1 MNRAGNLLRRFAP
14 RGFLA
19 RSLLIIL
26 IPLIVLQIVALIT
39 FYGGHLD
46 VISRRLA
53 HGVAGDAGMVVELLG
68 RHPES
73 AERGWIFR
81 EAAWRLELT
90 LAFEEGAAGTH
101 KVPDLARDP
110 VHVHCKADP
119 AIADKGQPQFLL
131 AHTEDVA
138 GRDRARKGALF
149 IYLLQHLIVRLNVRA
164 EFIRTTLKLQP

>member
-1 MNRAGNLLRRFAP
+1 MRLVFK
-14 RGFLA
+14 FLEEATGA
-19 RSLLIIL
+19 RN
-26 IPLIVLQIVALIT
+26 
-39 FYGGHLD
+39 
-46 VISRRLA
+46 
-53 HGVAGDAGMVVELLG
+53 
-68 RHPES
+68 
-73 AERGWIFR
+73 
-81 EAAWRLELT
+81 
-90 LAFEEGAAGTH
+90 
-101 KVPDLARDP
+101 VPHFLSDP